1 MGLRYRIPFKD
12 FKNNSYVVEVHRADY
27 QGEPTELRGASS
39 CFVVSGTDEDFMYTP
54 IRTST
59 ATINILDSEL
69 LLDLYSINNQY
80 APVKLYKNGVLEWT
94 GYIKPEQFTQ
104 PYVPYTQNVSVECV
118 CALATL
124 ENIEYVQ
131 FSSNGNITMFELVK
145 TLIEKLKGSYLGV
158 YIPNV
163 YGKTALVDVDVLKD
177 IVLIENN
184 FISEGMNCLEV
195 MEAVCKFLNWT
206 LFDIGGYLYFIDSD
220 WNGEYRLYNQELS
233 SYSTVQRNSIFI
245 QDIGYNGSSSNTL
258 DIIHG
263 YNKASVKALN
273 HVFDDVVKDEDYDA
287 LSKYANGEYLVL
299 TYSGDDGAH
308 GVRKQFVKPKNWK
321 VFAYNNIGEPIS
333 EDSLAS
339 MNKYQLNNIRGA
351 ILVNEADY
359 KCQSLT
365 DTNPLDNI
373 TEFSYQEIIQMRI
386 SDSASENLSPIADR
400 IGIVMEGEHAVYSE
414 CAISIDGE
422 VIPYYDADMVQTFN
436 MNIGER
442 SLKIKAK
449 IGDKY
454 YNGSSWGDTETTFD
468 VEMDEHGKIINTK
481 TPFMPYRGI
490 NGYVIPIDFAIG
502 QLTIT
507 IYIPSFISIQPDMSI
522 KYCTGSKLR
531 GLKFGYAKKEV
542 IVEEGENGDRV
553 YENVVNESYMS
564 ACDEIEFDIS
574 SYNSDGATYSKALLG
589 ENWLTNNLFCKV
601 VEEYIR
607 PEELL
612 IRRIVNRYG
621 ETKIKLTEALRMTGD
636 ITPLT
641 ALYDRSMVNKRFRMT
656 SGEWDYQQNRLTL
669 QMQEDVE

>member
-39 CFVVSGTDEDFMYTP
+39 CFVVSETDEDFMYTP

-233 SYSTVQRNSIFI
+233 SYSTVQSNSIFI

-273 HVFDDVVKDEDYDA
+273 HVFDDVVKDEDYDD

-321 VFAYNNIGEPIS
+321 VFAYNNIGEPLG
-333 EDSLAS
+333 EDSLSS

-359 KCQSLT
+359 KCKSLT

>member
-12 FKNNSYVVEVHRADY
+12 FNNNNYVVEVHRADY

-54 IRTST
+54 VRTST
-59 ATINILDSEL
+59 ATINVLDSEI

-80 APVKLYKNGVLEWT
+80 APVKFYKNGVLEWT

-195 MEAVCKFLNWT
+195 MGAVCKFLNWT

-233 SYSTVQRNSIFI
+233 SYSTVQSNSIFI

-321 VFAYNNIGEPIS
+321 VFAYNNIGEPLG

-589 ENWLTNNLFCKV
+589 ESWLTNNLFCKV

>member
-12 FKNNSYVVEVHRADY
+12 FNNNNYVVEVHRADY
-27 QGEPTELRGASS
+27 QGVPTELRGASS

-80 APVKLYKNGVLEWT
+80 APVKFYKNGVLEWT

-118 CALATL
+118 SALATL

-233 SYSTVQRNSIFI
+233 SYSTVQSNSIFI

-273 HVFDDVVKDEDYDA
+273 HVFDDVVKDEDYDD

-308 GVRKQFVKPKNWK
+308 GVRKQFVKPKNWE
-321 VFAYNNIGEPIS
+321 VFAYNNIGEPLG
-333 EDSLAS
+333 EDSLSS

-359 KCQSLT
+359 KCKSLT

-589 ENWLTNNLFCKV
+589 ESWLTNNLFCKV

>member
-12 FKNNSYVVEVHRADY
+12 FNNNNYVVEVHRSDY

>member
-1 MGLRYRIPFKD
+1 MGLRYRIPFRD
-12 FKNNSYVVEVHRADY
+12 CKNTSYEVRIY
-27 QGEPTELRGASS
+27 RNGYTGEVKELTGAPS

-54 IRTST
+54 VRTST
-59 ATINILDSEL
+59 ATINVLDSEI

-80 APVKLYKNGVLEWT
+80 APVKFYRNGVLEWT

-589 ENWLTNNLFCKV
+589 ESWLTNNLFCKV

-607 PEELL
+607 PEELM

-641 ALYDRSMVNKRFRMT
+641 SLYDRSMVNKRFRMT

>member
-12 FKNNSYVVEVHRADY
+12 FNNNNYVVEVHRADY
-27 QGEPTELRGASS
+27 QGVPTELRGASS

-80 APVKLYKNGVLEWT
+80 APVKFYKNGVLEWT

-118 CALATL
+118 SALATL

-233 SYSTVQRNSIFI
+233 SYSTVQSNSIFI

-273 HVFDDVVKDEDYDA
+273 HVFDDVVKDEDYDD

-321 VFAYNNIGEPIS
+321 VFAYNNIGEPLG
-333 EDSLAS
+333 EDSLSS

-359 KCQSLT
+359 KCKSLT

-531 GLKFGYAKKEV
+531 DLKFGYAKKEV

-589 ENWLTNNLFCKV
+589 ESWLTNNLFCKV

>member
-39 CFVVSGTDEDFMYTP
+39 CFVVSETDEDFMYTP

-386 SDSASENLSPIADR
+386 SDSASKNLSPIADR

-442 SLKIKAK
+442 ILKIKAK

-589 ENWLTNNLFCKV
+589 ESWLTNNLFCKV